1 MADQVTSL
9 NVELSLI
16 FSLISLMSCIS
27 AGEGVL
33 EEEAQGNVLKP
44 LRTKQVQK
52 QQNKYNKITKHL
64 LTLFTLQH
72 PIACEQIHPLVP
84 V

>member
-16 FSLISLMSCIS
+16 FSLTSLMSCIS
-27 AGEGVL
+27 TGEGVL
-33 EEEAQGNVLKP
+33 EEEAQGNVLKT

-52 QQNKYNKITKHL
+52 QQNKYCITK
-64 LTLFTLQH
+64 
-72 PIACEQIHPLVP
+72 
-84 V
+84 